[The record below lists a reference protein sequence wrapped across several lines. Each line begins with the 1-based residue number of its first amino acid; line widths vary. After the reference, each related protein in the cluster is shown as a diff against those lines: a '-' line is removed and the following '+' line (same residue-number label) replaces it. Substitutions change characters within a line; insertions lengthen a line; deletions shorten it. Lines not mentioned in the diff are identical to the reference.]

1 MHQQPNT
8 RYQFC
13 SVDPATPLP
22 SLGTIAA
29 AFPLVALPGSTYPPE
44 TTRSSKSRTD
54 QLCLTL
60 PVPALQH
67 HHNSKD
73 GLDST
78 PPSATPH
85 WPVISRQPCL
95 SRLQPLFQG
104 FGLSGPR
111 IALRF
116 GQITLTCEL
125 RQVGNYHPPFPETFI
140 YRKTPPP
147 RSPSRPDRPHHLG
160 NTDWVSVIISASD
173 KIITT

>member
-13 SVDPATPLP
+13 SVDPATPFP
-22 SLGTIAA
+22 SLGTVAA

-116 GQITLTCEL
+116 GQIILTSKL
-125 RQVGNYHPPFPETFI
+125 RQVTIHPGAAIEFPKTFI

-147 RSPSRPDRPHHLG
+147 RLSFIPQQPAKTNLTP
-160 NTDWVSVIISASD
+160 
-173 KIITT
+173 